1 MSAISLPRWLA
12 KKSARRALAL
22 AMSASGTLALR
33 RALERA
39 SRVRVLTYHRF
50 GSIARDPFCI
60 SRRDF
65 EAQVRFLAE
74 QRRAIGLADLR
85 RFLAG
90 EVELAPGAALV
101 TIDDGFVSTF
111 SEALPVLRDHGVPAV
126 AFVTPS
132 LVENLDAARAEP
144 ERYMTWDELGRL
156 AEARIETGA
165 HGYSHDSLGAMP
177 VDAAREQGARAR
189 ERLEA
194 RLGRAVEAFAYPF
207 GTLSDFNAATR
218 EALASVGYSLV
229 FTAQH
234 GSIRAG
240 MDPHELPRVKVEN
253 GDDLR
258 QFARLC
264 DGAMDPWRLVDAGL
278 WRLQRPA
285 LAATQES
292 VSSRTRG

>member
-1 MSAISLPRWLA
+1 VSAISLPRWVA
-12 KKSARRALAL
+12 KKSARRGLAL
-22 AMSASGTLALR
+22 AMSVSGALALR
-33 RALERA
+33 RAFERVA
-39 SRVRVLTYHRF
+39 RVRVLTYHRF
-50 GSIARDPFCI
+50 GAIARDPFCI

-74 QRRAIGLADLR
+74 HRRAIGPEALR

-90 EVELAPGAALV
+90 EAELAPGSALI
-101 TIDDGFVSTF
+101 TIDDGFASTS
-111 SEALPVLRDHGVPAV
+111 SEALPVLRDHGVPAI

-132 LVENLDAARAEP
+132 LIGNVEAGRAEP

-156 AEARIETGA
+156 AEAGIETGA
-165 HGYSHDSLGAMP
+165 HGYSHDSLGAMSP
-177 VDAAREQGARAR
+177 AAAREQGARAR
-189 ERLEA
+189 ERLES
-194 RLGRAVEAFAYPF
+194 RLGRPVQTFAYPF
-207 GTLSDFNAATR
+207 GTRSDFNAATR

-229 FTAQH
+229 FTSQH
-234 GSIRAG
+234 GSICAG
-240 MDPHELPRVKVEN
+240 MDAHELPRVKVEN

-264 DGAMDPWRLVDAGL
+264 DGAMDAWRLVDTGL

-292 VSSRTRG
+292 VSLRTRG

>member
-33 RALERA
+33 RALERV

-50 GSIARDPFCI
+50 GVIARDPFCI

-74 QRRAIGLADLR
+74 HRRAIGLDALR

-90 EVELAPGAALV
+90 ETELAPGSALI
-101 TIDDGFVSTF
+101 TIDDGFEST
-111 SEALPVLRDHGVPAV
+111 SSVALPVLRDHAVPAV

-132 LVENLDAARAEP
+132 LVENRDAARVEP

-156 AEARIETGA
+156 AEAGIETGA
-165 HGYSHDSLGAMP
+165 HGYSHDSLGAMSP
-177 VDAAREQGARAR
+177 DAAREQGARAR
-189 ERLEA
+189 ERLES
-194 RLGRAVEAFAYPF
+194 RLGRPIQSFAYPF
-207 GTLSDFNAATR
+207 GTRSDFNAATR
-218 EALASVGYSLV
+218 QALASVGYALV

-278 WRLQRPA
+278 SGLQRPA
-285 LAATQES
+285 PAATQER
-292 VSSRTRG
+292 VTLRTRS